1 MRRVLLMAGILALLA
16 LLLAA
21 CRAEP
26 AGQTGE
32 DDLLAEIERRGT
44 VRIST
49 DPNYEPQSFLT
60 AAGEFQGF
68 DIDVAREIASRLGVQ
83 VEFVTPDWDL
93 ITAGNWGDRWDMSVG
108 SMTIT
113 TAREQVLIFAR
124 PAYYYTPSQFAA
136 ASDSGISSLADVA
149 GQTVCVGGATTYELW
164 LQGDFDALGLPQAS
178 FYADPPP
185 NVTIYPLSTDSEC
198 LQSIQAGRR
207 EFQVVLTSDTVV
219 NAAIAQGIP
228 VHKVGSPV
236 YSEELAVAFDRN
248 ASRDPSRLAQRV
260 GEILQEMHND
270 GTLTR
275 LSLQWFGEDLTQ
287 DPRR

>member
-1 MRRVLLMAGILALLA
+1 MRRFLQIAAILALLA
-16 LLLAA
+16 LLLVA

-26 AGQTGE
+26 AGQPGA
-32 DDLLAEIERRGT
+32 DDLLAEIEQRGT
-44 VRIST
+44 VRVST

-68 DIDVAREIASRLGVQ
+68 DIDVAHEIARRLGVE

-113 TAREQVLIFAR
+113 TAREQILHFAR
-124 PAYYYTPSQFAA
+124 PAYYYTPSQFATA
-136 ASDSGISSLADVA
+136 TDSNINTLADVA
-149 GQTVCVGGATTYELW
+149 GQTVCVGSATTYELW
-164 LQGDFDALGLPQAS
+164 LMGDFDALGLPPES
-178 FYADPPP
+178 FYADPPA

-198 LQSIQAGRR
+198 VQAIQAGRR
-207 EFQVVLTSDTVV
+207 EFQVFLTSDTVV
-219 NAAIAQGIP
+219 NAAIAQG
-228 VHKVGSPV
+228 VSVRKVGTPV
-236 YSEELAVAFDRN
+236 YSEELAVAFDRS
-248 ASRDPSRLAQRV
+248 ASRDASRLAQRV
-260 GEILQEMHND
+260 GEIIQEMHSD

>member
-1 MRRVLLMAGILALLA
+1 MRRFLQLAGILALFA
-16 LLLAA
+16 LLLVA

-26 AGQTGE
+26 AQPGA
-32 DDLLAEIERRGT
+32 DDLLGEIEQRGT

-68 DIDVAREIASRLGVQ
+68 DIDVANEIASRLGVE

-113 TAREQVLIFAR
+113 TARERALLFAR
-124 PAYYYTPSQFAA
+124 PAYYFTPAQLAA
-136 ASDSGISSLADVA
+136 ATDSGINTFDDVA
-149 GQTVCVGGATTYELW
+149 GETVCVGGATTYELW
-164 LQGDFDALGLPQAS
+164 LQGDFDALGLPPES

-185 NVTIYPLSTDSEC
+185 NVTIFPLSTDSEC
-198 LQSIQAGRR
+198 VQSIQAGRR
-207 EFQVVLTSDTVV
+207 EFQVFLTSDTVV
-219 NAAIAQGIP
+219 NAAIAQGIS

-248 ASRDPSRLAQRV
+248 ASRDATRLAERV
-260 GEILQEMHND
+260 GEIIQEMHDD
-270 GTLTR
+270 GTLSR
-275 LSLQWFGEDLTQ
+275 FSMQWFGEDLTQ

>member
-1 MRRVLLMAGILALLA
+1 MRRVLLMAGILVLLA

-21 CRAEP
+21 CRTEP
-26 AGQTGE
+26 AAQPGE
-32 DDLLAEIERRGT
+32 DDLLAEIQRRGT

-68 DIDVAREIASRLGVQ
+68 DIDVAREIASRLGVE

-113 TAREQVLIFAR
+113 TAREQVLMFAR

-136 ASDSGISSLADVA
+136 ANDSNINSLADIA
-149 GQTVCVGGATTYELW
+149 GETVCVGSATTYELW
-164 LQGDFDALGLPQAS
+164 LQGDFDALGLPQES

-198 LQSIQAGRR
+198 VQAIQAGRR
-207 EFQVVLTSDTVV
+207 EFQVFLTSDTVV
-219 NAAIAQGIP
+219 NAAMAQG
-228 VHKVGSPV
+228 VQVRKVGSPV

-248 ASRDPSRLAQRV
+248 ASREPSSLAQRV
-260 GEILQEMHND
+260 GEIIREMHND

-275 LSLQWFGEDLTQ
+275 FSLQWFGEDLTQ